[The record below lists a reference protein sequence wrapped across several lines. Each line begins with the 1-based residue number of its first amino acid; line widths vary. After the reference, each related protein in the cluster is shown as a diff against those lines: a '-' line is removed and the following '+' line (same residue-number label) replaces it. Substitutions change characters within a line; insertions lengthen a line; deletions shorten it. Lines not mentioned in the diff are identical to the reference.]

1 MNDQPQKTNKDLMF
15 YLLVISL
22 ILFVVYMAF
31 QSWSSADEKNLT
43 KINQTNITISI
54 KRISINNSNI
64 SLFNVSFPNTT
75 RTTRGEMKR

>member
-75 RTTRGEMKR
+75 RGEMKR

>member
-15 YLLVISL
+15 YLLMISL
-22 ILFVVYMAF
+22 ILFVIYMAF

-75 RTTRGEMKR
+75 RGEMKR